1 MGLIIRLN
9 GSQTTS
15 QWVSDYV
22 SMGLRLRLNGSQTTS
37 QWVSDYVSM
46 GLRLRLIRVI
56 LIWGGGWLRERR
68 GRGWERDYPRPRA
81 PAPLPRAGA
90 SSYITY
96 VSVRAATS
104 SSFENFASPRHCRTM
119 SASQPTISEIKV
131 SARSNAIYQARK
143 SVFFRFQTMLVTLRV
158 AELQELLVQANMTR
172 CGRKQQLIDRLSNYL
187 KEYLLI
193 SSCGAYEIDR
203 YK

>member
-1 MGLIIRLN
+1 MVICDERDESTNRRPLPV
-9 GSQTTS
+9 
-15 QWVSDYV
+15 VSRSPDIFTKGEGAGYA
-22 SMGLRLRLNGSQTTS
+22 N
-37 QWVSDYVSM
+37 
-46 GLRLRLIRVI
+46 
-56 LIWGGGWLRERR
+56 GGGGAGNETT
-68 GRGWERDYPRPRA
+68 RA